1 MKKTWY
7 KDSKSGTWEGEI
19 ELDGQTYWVETD
31 YGFDYTIDD
40 GDEVTP
46 SSTNIDDVELINSV
60 FYRYDEDLD
69 TYEGNEIE
77 ADDEIVKDLSLR
89 VEERI
94 VEYEYER
101 L

>member
-7 KDSKSGTWEGEI
+7 KDSKSGTWEEEF

-31 YGFDYTIDD
+31 YGIDYTIDD

-46 SSTNIDDVELINSV
+46 PSTTIRNIELINPV

-69 TYEGNEIE
+69 TYEGNEID
-77 ADDEIVKDLSLR
+77 ADEDIIKELALK

-94 VEYEYER
+94 VEREYER